1 MAYTTID
8 NSQEHFNTVLYTGNG
23 GTNNITGVGH
33 QPDWVWLKERTGAA
47 HDHFLFDVANGV
59 KRFLSTN
66 DTGTLAS
73 ADNDYLTSFNSDG
86 FSLGSSDGMN
96 QNSIIFT
103 SWNWKANGSGASNT
117 DGTINTTYTSASTT
131 SGFSISTYTGTG
143 ANATV
148 GHGLGVV
155 PKMIIVKRLDVTS
168 SWRIYHASIG
178 ANYNLVFTTSGFQT
192 SSTMWNNTAPTSSVF
207 NLGSYDEV
215 NGSSAPH
222 VAYCFADV
230 QGFSK
235 FGSYIGNGSANGTF
249 LYTGF
254 KPAFVITKNY
264 ADSGGASN
272 NGGNWRMFDTKRLGY
287 NVNNATLYPNLAN
300 AEANETSLDL
310 LSNGFKFRGTSAD
323 YNQSGSKYVYMA
335 LAEEPLVS
343 TNGNAATAR

>member
-1 MAYTTID
+1 MAYTTVPK
-8 NSQEHFNTVLYTGNG
+8 STAYFTPTLYTGNATG
-23 GTNNITGVGH
+23 RTISGVGF
-33 QPDWVWLKERTGAA
+33 QPDWSWIKNRSDTSGHRLLDAVRGATKELISNA
-47 HDHFLFDVANGV
+47 
-59 KRFLSTN
+59 TN
-66 DTGTLAS
+66 AEATEAQSLQS
-73 ADNDYLTSFNSDG
+73 WNSDG
-86 FSLGSSDGMN
+86 FVLGTAAGVN
-96 QNSIIFT
+96 ANTNNFVA
-103 SWNWKANGSGASNT
+103 WNWKANGQGSSNT

-148 GHGLGVV
+148 GHGLGVA

-235 FGSYIGNGSANGTF
+235 FGSYIGNGNANGTF
-249 LYTGF
+249 VYTGF
-254 KPAFVITKNY
+254 KPAFVMTKNY

-287 NVNNATLYPNLAN
+287 NVNNATLYPNLSN

-335 LAEEPLVS
+335 FAEEPLVS

>member
-1 MAYTTID
+1 MAYTTVPKSTAFFEPEIYTGSGSSKTISTLNFQSD
-8 NSQEHFNTVLYTGNG
+8 FTWIKNRATTDMHSLFDAVRGATKRISTNILTPQATEAQDLTAFNTNG
-23 GTNNITGVGH
+23 FTVGTSGAVNTNNVNY
-33 QPDWVWLKERTGAA
+33 A
-47 HDHFLFDVANGV
+47 
-59 KRFLSTN
+59 
-66 DTGTLAS
+66 
-73 ADNDYLTSFNSDG
+73 
-86 FSLGSSDGMN
+86 
-96 QNSIIFT
+96 
-103 SWNWKANGSGASNT
+103 SWNWKANGQGSSNT
-117 DGTINTTYTSASTT
+117 DGTINSTYTSASAT
-131 SGFSISTYTGTG
+131 SGFSIVTYTGTA

-148 GHGLGVV
+148 GHGLGVA
-155 PKMIIVKRLDVTS
+155 PKFIMVKRLDNGS
-168 SWRIYHASIG
+168 NWRCYHASIG
-178 ANYNLVFTTSGFQT
+178 ANYNLIIAADGFQT
-192 SSTMWNNTAPTSSVF
+192 TPTAWNNTAPTSSVF

-235 FGSYIGNGSANGTF
+235 FGSYIGEGSTNGTF
-249 LYTGF
+249 VYTGF

-272 NGGNWRMFDTKRLGY
+272 NGGNWRMFDNKRLGY
-287 NVNNATLYPNLAN
+287 NVNNATLYPNLGN

-335 LAEEPLVS
+335 WAEEPLVS